1 MSYGRLMLD
10 IAGSQLSQQEIQ
22 LLQNPQVGGLILF
35 ARNIESPE
43 QVAAL
48 LAEVRAVNEQL
59 LIAVDQAGGE
69 TALRPSAR
77 NVAPIVSSG
86 HRSGLKPDAL
96 RPASERSLRRRAT
109 WSRRRAPSVGT
120 RSG

>member
-10 IAGSQLSQQEIQ
+10 IAGPQLSPQEIP

-35 ARNIESPE
+35 ARNIESPQ

-59 LIAVDQAGGE
+59 LIAVDQEGGRVQR
-69 TALRPSAR
+69 LRDGFTRLPPMQLLGDLLG
-77 NVAPIVSSG
+77 NDQI
-86 HRSGLKPDAL
+86 DAL
-96 RPASERSLRRRAT
+96 AFARD
-109 WSRRRAPSVGT
+109 VG
-120 RSG
+120 